1 MLGTEGSPMSKSQR
15 VNRGFQR
22 LGLVLGAIV
31 LLIGGSFAW
40 NDYHQVS
47 EIAVNTLVTALAVY
61 AFFRAIG
68 WIIGGFMS
76 S

>member
-1 MLGTEGSPMSKSQR
+1 MDKSQR
-15 VNRGFQR
+15 VNRGFHR
-22 LGLVLGAIV
+22 VGLVLGTIV
-31 LLIGGSFAW
+31 LLIGGLLAW
-40 NDYHQVS
+40 GNWNYNVS